1 MRSVSA
7 DELRR
12 LATAVI
18 AGVGTPPD
26 LAAEV
31 AASLVEA
38 NLAGHDSHGVMRL
51 VGYVHFARTG
61 DVQTAARAT
70 VSHRDR
76 ATARVDGAWG
86 WGQPAMRLG
95 MTTAIELA
103 RAHGVAAVVVN
114 RCFHVGRLAPY
125 LEHAAH
131 SGLVAVAMTNAG
143 PAVAPHGGRQR
154 LLGTNPFGWAVPR
167 AAGRAPL
174 CFDIATAAIAEGKLQ
189 LARAKG
195 DRLPPAMIVTAG
207 GRPSISPID
216 FYDGGAIL
224 PFGGHKGYGV
234 NLLAQVL
241 GAALAGMDTSGY
253 TGPAG
258 ANGPVIIVIDI
269 APFVDPER
277 FVEEVEALCARI
289 AASPPAQGHDAVLLP
304 GDRALMTR
312 RDRER
317 DGVPIPGSTWAQLE
331 KVAAELGVEVGTSKR

>member
-1 MRSVSA
+1 M
-7 DELRR
+7 
-12 LATAVI
+12 I
-18 AGVGTPPD
+18 AAVGTPDD

-31 AASLVEA
+31 AGSLVEA

-51 VGYVHFARTG
+51 VGYTHFARTG

-70 VSHRDR
+70 LTHRDR

-95 MTTAIELA
+95 MTTAMELA
-103 RAHGVAAVVVN
+103 GAHGVGAVVVN

-125 LEHAAH
+125 LERAARA
-131 SGLVAVAMTNAG
+131 GFVAMAMTNAG
-143 PAVAPHGGRQR
+143 PAVAPHGGKQR

-167 AAGRAPL
+167 AEGREPL

-189 LARAKG
+189 LARARG
-195 DRLPPAMIVTAG
+195 ERIPPGMIVTAG

-253 TGPAG
+253 AGPAG

-269 APFVDPER
+269 APFVDPAR
-277 FVEEVEALCARI
+277 FVEEVEALSARI
-289 AASPPAQGHDAVLLP
+289 AASPPAEGHDAVLLP
-304 GDRALMTR
+304 GDRALLTR
-312 RDRER
+312 REREVQ
-317 DGVPIPGSTWAQLE
+317 GIPIPELTWTQLE
-331 KVAAELGVEVGTSKR
+331 ALAAELGVHVAASKP